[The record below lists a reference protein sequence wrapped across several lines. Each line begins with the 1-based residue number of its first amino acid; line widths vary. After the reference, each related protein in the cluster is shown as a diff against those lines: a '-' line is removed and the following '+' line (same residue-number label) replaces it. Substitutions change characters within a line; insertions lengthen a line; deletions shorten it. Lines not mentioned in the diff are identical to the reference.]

1 MKILYFCSE
10 AEGGLA
16 TYAQFQSQALA
27 QIADV
32 AWLAPDGL
40 MPLDPMDRPATIPIQ
55 PMRGRGLFA
64 RATRFAHS
72 MFDPLLLLDKT
83 IRQVRPDWVLLS
95 SWSEYFAPLWAWR
108 FRRWRK
114 RGVRFAAVIHDPIRD
129 FVRGPLWWH
138 RWSVREAYSFLDVAF
153 VHEKIEL
160 DTAGLARKI
169 PTVVIPH
176 GPYLVPAGTASSA
189 ELRRKFD
196 ILESA
201 YLLLSFGHIRN
212 GKNLNLLIEAMAAY
226 PDVWLLVAGREQSA
240 GQRPVAWYQKLA
252 KDLGVADRCRWKTG
266 FIPECDVWEFFTV
279 ADAVALTYS
288 RDFRSASGVLNV
300 NAQFRKPV
308 LASSGPGP
316 LKTAVGQY
324 QLGEWV
330 SPDSAEALKQGVAR
344 LMAIRPDARWSE
356 YLANHSWEEN
366 AKRVLCALCANLK

>member
-1 MKILYFCSE
+1 MLFRSNQPI
-10 AEGGLA
+10 
-16 TYAQFQSQALA
+16 AL
-27 QIADV
+27 
-32 AWLAPDGL
+32 L
-40 MPLDPMDRPATIPIQ
+40 
-55 PMRGRGLFA
+55 
-64 RATRFAHS
+64 
-72 MFDPLLLLDKT
+72 
-83 IRQVRPDWVLLS
+83 
-95 SWSEYFAPLWAWR
+95 
-108 FRRWRK
+108 
-114 RGVRFAAVIHDPIRD
+114 GVD
-129 FVRGPLWWH
+129 
-138 RWSVREAYSFLDVAF
+138 
-153 VHEKIEL
+153 
-160 DTAGLARKI
+160 
-169 PTVVIPH
+169 
-176 GPYLVPAGTASSA
+176 
-189 ELRRKFD
+189 
-196 ILESA
+196 
-201 YLLLSFGHIRN
+201 
-212 GKNLNLLIEAMAAY
+212 
-226 PDVWLLVAGREQSA
+226 
-240 GQRPVAWYQKLA
+240 PVAHQRIVRMDKYLTQGHFDLSGANTVIGIELA

>member
-16 TYAQFQSQALA
+16 SYAQFQSQVLA

-40 MPLDPMDRPATIPIQ
+40 NPLVPMDRPASIPLQ
-55 PMRGRGLFA
+55 LMRGVGLCTRAARFA
-64 RATRFAHS
+64 RSVFE
-72 MFDPLLLLDKT
+72 PLLFLDKT
-83 IRQVRPDWVLLS
+83 IGRVRPDCVLLS

-114 RGVRFAAVIHDPIRD
+114 RGVRFAAVIHDPVRD

-138 RWSVREAYSFLDVAF
+138 RWSIREAYSFLDVAF
-153 VHEKIEL
+153 VHEAIEL
-160 DTAGLARKI
+160 DTAGLARRI

-176 GPYLVPAGTASSA
+176 GPYLVPVGTASPT

-196 ILESA
+196 IPESA
-201 YLLLSFGHIRN
+201 YLLLSFGHIRD

-240 GQRPVAWYQKLA
+240 SQRTVAWYQKLA
-252 KDLGVADRCRWKTG
+252 EDLGVADRCRWANG
-266 FIPECDVWEFFTV
+266 FVPECDVWEFFTV

-300 NAQFRKPV
+300 NAQFRKTV

-316 LKTAVGQY
+316 LKTAVEQY

-330 SPDSAEALKQGVAR
+330 APDSAESLKQGLAR
-344 LMAIRPDARWSE
+344 MLANRPDARWGE
-356 YLANHSWEEN
+356 YLVDHSWEEN
-366 AKRVLCALCANLK
+366 AKRVLGALCAI